1 MNALETISSLAV
13 PLMFFGIIIFAL
25 WRNVPIFSTF
35 TEGAKSGIETTLQI
49 IPPLVG
55 LMTAISVFRAS
66 GALDFVVKALDPVT
80 SLLKIPGDIMPL
92 ALLRP
97 VSGSASLAIIN
108 DIYTHFGPDSLVGR
122 MASVMMG
129 STETTFYTVA
139 VYFAAAGIK
148 RTRHT
153 FPSALTADLVG
164 ILTSVWLCYLFFGL

>member
-1 MNALETISSLAV
+1 MKILEMLSSFAV
-13 PLMFFGIIIFAL
+13 PLMFFGILIAAL
-25 WRNVPIFSTF
+25 WKNIPIFNTF
-35 TEGAKSGIETTLQI
+35 TEGAKNGIETTLGI

-66 GALDFVVKALDPVT
+66 GALDFVVSALSPIT
-80 SLLKIPGDIMPL
+80 KLLKIPADIMPL

-97 VSGSASLAIIN
+97 ISGSASLAIIN
-108 DIYTHFGPDSLVGR
+108 DIYTRFGPDSLIGR

-148 RTRHT
+148 KTRHT

-164 ILTSVWLCYLFFGL
+164 ILASVWLCYLFFGL